1 MTIAN
6 SPPPLHL
13 APAVVIPPW
22 RWVPDIPAGRV
33 PYTPLREPVIV
44 PEGDSGILPVLPL
57 ECGPCTRWPSIKETH
72 S

>member
-1 MTIAN
+1 MTIAY

-22 RWVPDIPAGRV
+22 MWVPDIPAGGA
-33 PYTPLREPVIV
+33 PYTPLRKPVIV
-44 PEGDSGILPVLPL
+44 PEGDTDIRPVLPL
-57 ECGPCTRWPSIKETH
+57 ECGPCTHSPSIKEPH